1 MPKIQNKN
9 SVTLANILSP
19 EAVVCFNCQA
29 TFLNRK
35 DCVTNFC
42 LHRGLMSVAFPFIF
56 ANRNFVITDTE
67 LTEQAP
73 SVDSA
78 AALNSLEIHMNRK
91 SLSTTK

>member
-1 MPKIQNKN
+1 MPKIQNKKHCD
-9 SVTLANILSP
+9 LANILSP
-19 EAVVCFNCQA
+19 KAVVCLNCHT
-29 TFLNRK
+29 TFLNKK

-42 LHRGLMSVAFPFIF
+42 LHRGLTSVAFPFIF

-73 SVDSA
+73 SVDSV

-91 SLSTTK
+91 SLSATK